1 MIIKRLLFKG
11 SFWLKKPLDVKGIAW
26 EVKIPAAFSISNN
39 SGIEQPN
46 REDGKEVI
54 SFSSISS
61 NAVFNLSFNSIT
73 SAGLKEGLINWKR
86 EARAIAAI
94 YKN

>member
-26 EVKIPAAFSISNN
+26 EVKISAVFSISNN

-54 SFSSISS
+54 SFFSISS